1 MSQRRTARRAPPA
14 RKAPGF
20 FGRGVRRLATR
31 PVTTLAVIAV
41 AGSIGFV
48 SVNAL
53 VLQSGPHPAP
63 LFAHRAAAPAGDGAL
78 ARDVQQA
85 LAELG
90 FYDGTVDGIAGPGT
104 VAAVQAFEVANGLMP
119 TGSIDEVLLARLITA
134 PRGTTAAAP
143 AKPAAGKPAA
153 AKSAASKAPAATQ
166 VATTAVPTVKIAAAK
181 PTPATPLAAADD
193 PGSPE
198 VRRVQKALADL
209 GYGPLT
215 IDGRLGGQTANAVRR
230 FRLDHGLPLSGDIDD
245 RLVEVLVRIGGL
257 PAG

>member
-1 MSQRRTARRAPPA
+1 MSQRRTTRRAAPARRT
-14 RKAPGF
+14 PGVV
-20 FGRGVRRLATR
+20 GRGLRRLAAR
-31 PVTTLAVIAV
+31 PVTTLAVVAV
-41 AGSIGFV
+41 AAAIGLV

-63 LFAHRAAAPAGDGAL
+63 LFARRAPAPQPAGDGAL
-78 ARDVQQA
+78 VRDVQQA

-90 FYDGTVDGIAGPGT
+90 FYAGAIDGVDGPGT
-104 VAAVQAFEVANGLMP
+104 TAAVQAFEVANGLMP
-119 TGSIDEVLLARLITA
+119 TGSVDEVLLARLLTA
-134 PRGTTAAAP
+134 PRSTAAP
-143 AKPAAGKPAA
+143 A
-153 AKSAASKAPAATQ
+153 KAPAATQ
-166 VATTAVPTVKIAAAK
+166 VATTAVPTVKVAAAK
-181 PTPATPLAAADD
+181 PAAAKPLATKPVAAADD

-215 IDGRLGGQTANAVRR
+215 VDGRLGGQTANAVRR